1 MLEVKDLHSGY
12 GRIDVL
18 KGLGL
23 EVHAGEVVA
32 LIGSN
37 GAGKTTLLR
46 ALSGVQPVSGGE
58 IRFLGQRIDKL
69 APHKRVGLGITQ
81 SPEGRQIFGPLS
93 VADNLRLGAYLRKDD
108 GIEADRERVYSM
120 FPILK
125 DKRDQQ
131 ASGLSGGQQQMLA
144 IGRALMGQPKLL
156 LLDEPS
162 LGLSPILVDQILD
175 AVVAMRNSGIT
186 ILLVEQN
193 AAAALEIADRG
204 YVIETGRIV
213 HAGPAAELLTD
224 PKVKA
229 AYLGID

>member
-18 KGLGL
+18 KGIGL
-23 EVHAGEVVA
+23 EVRAGEVVA

-175 AVVAMRNSGIT
+175 AVVTMRNSGIT